1 MAKTKRLSTIGTYI
15 ALILGSIVM
24 IFPFIWMLLT
34 AFKTNSEVMQIPP
47 SILPSQWNMASFQKA
62 LDLLPFGNLYL
73 NTALMILLR
82 VL

>member
-47 SILPSQWNMASFQKA
+47 SILHFVVDPFFLADK
-62 LDLLPFGNLYL
+62 LDARDDPD
-73 NTALMILLR
+73 
-82 VL
+82 